1 MTDEAKSFLK
11 KEISVGEVIGL
22 MLMLIGLGLTF
33 YVSTSVSQENHE
45 YRILQLEKDKDAYK
59 LDKTEIRLEQ
69 KEGQRSNEERFTKID
84 NKLDDIIF
92 NLNEMKVD
100 MQNKQDKVK

>member
-22 MLMLIGLGLTF
+22 MLMLVGLGLTF
-33 YVSTSVSQENHE
+33 YVTTSVSQENHE
-45 YRILQLEKDKDAYK
+45 YRIMQLEKDKDAYK

-69 KEGQRSNEERFTKID
+69 KEGQRSNEERFNKID
-84 NKLDDIIF
+84 DKLDDIIF
-92 NLNEMKVD
+92 NLNEMKVE
-100 MQNKQDKVK
+100 MQNKQDKIK

>member
-22 MLMLIGLGLTF
+22 MIMLLGLGLTF
-33 YVSTSVSQENHE
+33 YVTTSVTQENHE
-45 YRILQLEKDKDAYK
+45 FRIQQLEKDKDSYK

-69 KEGQRSNEERFTKID
+69 KEGQRSNEERFNKID
-84 NKLDDIIF
+84 DKLDLIVDG
-92 NLNEMKVD
+92 LNEMKVE